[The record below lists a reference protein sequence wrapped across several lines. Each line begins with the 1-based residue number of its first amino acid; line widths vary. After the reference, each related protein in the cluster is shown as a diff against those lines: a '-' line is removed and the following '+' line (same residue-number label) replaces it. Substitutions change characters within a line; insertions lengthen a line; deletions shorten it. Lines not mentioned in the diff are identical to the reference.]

1 MTVTQRALCLA
12 NLIFILHLNFVIVYI
27 CSVHVLVSELAQAK
41 CVTGVEKKMR
51 KISCQFIHDLQN
63 MQNFKSFYVY

>member
-12 NLIFILHLNFVIVYI
+12 NLMYILHLNFVIVYI

-41 CVTGVEKKMR
+41 YVTQVLK
-51 KISCQFIHDLQN
+51 
-63 MQNFKSFYVY
+63 